1 MAPTADMHSS
11 VFADRSDS
19 REGYAAVRDGRLFYR
34 EIGTGLPTIVLHGG
48 PDFDHRYLLPE
59 LDRLSDSLRLLYYD
73 QRGRGRSA
81 PDVEPEAVTI
91 ASEIEDLDGLR
102 VHFGLETVA
111 LLGHSWGGLLALEYA
126 IQHPHR
132 VSHLVLMNSAPVSHD
147 DLLRFR
153 EDRQS
158 RAAADLMKMREVA
171 ATARYESGDLK
182 ADAEYYRIHFR
193 TALRRP
199 EHLEQV
205 VARLRLGF
213 TPASIRKA
221 RAIETRLY
229 EQTWSSS
236 EYDLLPQLEQLRIPT
251 LVIHGNH
258 DFVPQACT
266 EHIAHA
272 IPGAK
277 LVTLSESGHF
287 SYLECPDE
295 VHKAVVEFLDTTS
308 RTHLA

>member
-1 MAPTADMHSS
+1 MHPS

-19 REGYAAVRDGRLFYR
+19 HEAYAPVRDGRLFYR
-34 EIGTGLPTIVLHGG
+34 EIGQGLPTIVLHGG

-59 LDRLSDSLRLLYYD
+59 LDLLSDKLRLIYYD

-81 PDVEPEAVTI
+81 PDVEPEDVTI
-91 ASEIEDLDGLR
+91 ESEIEDLEALR
-102 VHFGLETVA
+102 VHLGLEKVA
-111 LLGHSWGGLLALEYA
+111 VLGHSWGGLLALEYA
-126 IQHPHR
+126 IRHPHR
-132 VSHLVLMNSAPVSHD
+132 VSHLVVMNTAPVSHS
-147 DLLRFR
+147 DLMRLREER
-153 EDRQS
+153 RS
-158 RAAADLMKMREVA
+158 RAAADLEKKERLA
-171 ATARYESGDLK
+171 ATPRYESGDLE

-193 TALRRP
+193 AALRRP
-199 EHLEQV
+199 EHLEQI

-236 EYDLLPQLEQLRIPT
+236 QYDLLPELERLSIPT
-251 LVIHGNH
+251 LVIHGDH
-258 DFVPQACT
+258 DLVPLVCA

-272 IPGAK
+272 IPGAR
-277 LVTLSESGHF
+277 LVTLSECGHF

-295 VHKAVVEFLDTTS
+295 VHKAVVEFLDPTPGS
-308 RTHLA
+308 KLA